1 MAFFEVQQAIKLLRD
16 FLEMNKRVH
25 PDKIDSFCNRLE
37 KLLIEKYKNHWH
49 PQRPH
54 RGSAYRCLRLS
65 ERHMDP
71 VIATAAKESGVSR
84 DELASTLP
92 TELTVWIDPYDV
104 SYRIGEDGS
113 ICQLFEASKDDVI
126 EGSKANMASV
136 TSTLCRVE
144 SKSVKNFEN
153 SSDTLQECMSG

>member
-1 MAFFEVQQAIKLLRD
+1 
-16 FLEMNKRVH
+16 
-25 PDKIDSFCNRLE
+25 
-37 KLLIEKYKNHWH
+37 
-49 PQRPH
+49 
-54 RGSAYRCLRLS
+54 
-65 ERHMDP
+65 MDP

-84 DELASTLP
+84 EELASTLP

-113 ICQLFEASKDDVI
+113 ICQLFEAPKDDGS

-136 TSTLCRVE
+136 TSNLCRVE

-153 SSDTLQECMSG
+153 SNDTLQECMSG